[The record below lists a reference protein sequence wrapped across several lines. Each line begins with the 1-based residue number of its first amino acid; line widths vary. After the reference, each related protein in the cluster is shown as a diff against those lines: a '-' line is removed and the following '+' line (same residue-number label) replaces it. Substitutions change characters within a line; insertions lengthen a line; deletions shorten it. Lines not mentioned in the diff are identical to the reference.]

1 MKKTLSFLLSAAAVL
16 VSADII
22 KNPDANTLWKED
34 NKNVEKNW
42 AYAYKGQH
50 TRTSDG
56 KSFSFECNTKGNTG
70 HRDFIRVPVSK
81 DYPWL
86 VFRLNS
92 VKVNPGYRTWTVR
105 ISALDRFNISQVSVQ
120 EPGYFACN
128 VWEGANLKK
137 IPKTAEIF
145 FYNYTLKLTFSDLKM
160 VKKPDNF
167 IVVSSPAF
175 ESKKKYSP
183 GDKIRFTVTL
193 KEPAE
198 DVSVRLVYPD
208 LLSAVKLNGMGKLQ
222 LKPTDDTQKVW
233 SAEFEVKTLGPVRRV
248 SEFRRNTLMVRATIL
263 GGGISEPL
271 WGTINYPFSLKK

>member
-1 MKKTLSFLLSAAAVL
+1 MKKTLSFLLLALAGFVG
-16 VSADII
+16 ADII

-42 AYAYKGQH
+42 RYAYKDQH
-50 TRTSDG
+50 VRTCDG
-56 KSFSFECNTKGNTG
+56 KSFSFECKTKGNTG

-92 VKVNPGYRTWTVR
+92 VKVNPGYRSWNIR
-105 ISALDRFNISQVSVQ
+105 ISDLDKFNVGQTSVQ
-120 EPGYFACN
+120 EAGYFACN
-128 VWEGANLKK
+128 IWEGANLKK
-137 IPKTAEIF
+137 VPTSAEIF

-167 IVVSSPAF
+167 IEVTSPAF
-175 ESKKKYSP
+175 AAKKQYTP

-198 DVSVRLVYPD
+198 DVSVRLVFPD
-208 LLSAVKLNGMGKLQ
+208 LLAAVKLNGMGKLQ
-222 LKPTDDTQKVW
+222 LKPIDDTQKVW
-233 SAEFEVKTLGPVRRV
+233 SAEFEVKTLGPVRGV
-248 SEFRRNTLMVRATIL
+248 KEFRRNTLLVRATIL
-263 GGGISEPL
+263 GGAISEPL
-271 WGTINYPFSLKK
+271 WGTINYPFKLK

>member
-1 MKKTLSFLLSAAAVL
+1 MKKTLSFLLLALAGFVG
-16 VSADII
+16 ADIV

-42 AYAYKGQH
+42 RYAYKDQH
-50 TRTSDG
+50 VRTCDG

-92 VKVNPGYRTWTVR
+92 VKVNPGYRSWNIR
-105 ISALDRFNISQVSVQ
+105 ISDLDKFNVGQTSVQ
-120 EPGYFACN
+120 EAGYFACN

-137 IPKTAEIF
+137 VPTSAEIF

-167 IVVSSPAF
+167 IEVTSPAF
-175 ESKKKYSP
+175 AAKKQYTP

-198 DVSVRLVYPD
+198 DVSVRLVFPD
-208 LLSAVKLNGMGKLQ
+208 LLAAVKLNGMGKLQ
-222 LKPTDDTQKVW
+222 LKPIDDTQKVW
-233 SAEFEVKTLGPVRRV
+233 SAEFEVKTLGPVRGV
-248 SEFRRNTLMVRATIL
+248 KEFRRNTLLVRATIL
-263 GGGISEPL
+263 GGAISEPL
-271 WGTINYPFSLKK
+271 WGTINYPFKLK

>member
-1 MKKTLSFLLSAAAVL
+1 MKKTLSFLLLALAGFVG
-16 VSADII
+16 ADII

-34 NKNVEKNW
+34 NKNIDKNW
-42 AYAYKGQH
+42 RYAYKDQH
-50 TRTSDG
+50 VRTCDG

-92 VKVNPGYRTWTVR
+92 VKVNPGYRSWNIR
-105 ISALDRFNISQVSVQ
+105 ISDLDKFNVGQTSVQ
-120 EPGYFACN
+120 EAGYFACN

-137 IPKTAEIF
+137 VPTSAEIF

-167 IVVSSPAF
+167 IEVTSPAF
-175 ESKKKYSP
+175 AAKKQYTP

-198 DVSVRLVYPD
+198 DVSVRLVFPD
-208 LLSAVKLNGMGKLQ
+208 LLAAVKLNGMGKLQ
-222 LKPTDDTQKVW
+222 LKPIDDTQKVW
-233 SAEFEVKTLGPVRRV
+233 SAEFEVKTLGPVRGV
-248 SEFRRNTLMVRATIL
+248 KEFRRNTLLVRATIL
-263 GGGISEPL
+263 GGAISEPL
-271 WGTINYPFSLKK
+271 WGTINYPFKLK

>member
-1 MKKTLSFLLSAAAVL
+1 MKKILSFLLLLLVGAAG
-16 VSADII
+16 ADII
-22 KNPDANTLWKED
+22 KNPDANTRWKED
-34 NKNVEKNW
+34 GKNIDKNW
-42 AYAYKGQH
+42 RYAYKGQH
-50 TRTSDG
+50 VRTCDG

-92 VKVNPGYRTWTVR
+92 VKVNPGYRSWNVR
-105 ISALDRFNISQVSVQ
+105 ISDLDKFNIAQVSVQ

-128 VWEGANLKK
+128 VWEGAELKK
-137 IPKTAEIF
+137 VPATAEIF

-167 IVVSSPAF
+167 IEVTSPAF
-175 ESKKKYSP
+175 AAKKQYNP

-208 LLSAVKLNGMGKLQ
+208 LLAAVKLNGMGKLQ
-222 LKPTDDTQKVW
+222 LKPIDDTQKVW
-233 SAEFEVKTLGPVRRV
+233 SAEFEVKTLGPVRGAK
-248 SEFRRNTLMVRATIL
+248 EFRRNMLLVRATIL
-263 GGGISEPL
+263 GGAISELL
-271 WGTINYPFSLKK
+271 WGSINYPFKLK

>member
-1 MKKTLSFLLSAAAVL
+1 MKKTLSFLLLVL
-16 VSADII
+16 VGAAGADII

-34 NKNVEKNW
+34 NKNIDKNW
-42 AYAYKGQH
+42 RYAYKGQH
-50 TRTSDG
+50 VRTCDG

-92 VKVNPGYRTWTVR
+92 VKVNPGYRSWNVR
-105 ISALDRFNISQVSVQ
+105 IGDLDKFNIGQISVQ

-137 IPKTAEIF
+137 VPASAEIF

-167 IVVSSPAF
+167 IEVTSPAF
-175 ESKKKYSP
+175 AAKKQYAP

-198 DVSVRLVYPD
+198 DVSVRLVFPD
-208 LLSAVKLNGMGKLQ
+208 LLAAVKLNGMGKLQ
-222 LKPTDDTQKVW
+222 LKPIDDTQKVW
-233 SAEFEVKTLGPVRRV
+233 SAEFEVKTLGPVRGV
-248 SEFRRNTLMVRATIL
+248 KEFRRNTLLVRATIL
-263 GGGISEPL
+263 GGAISEPL
-271 WGTINYPFSLKK
+271 WGSINYPFKLK

>member
-1 MKKTLSFLLSAAAVL
+1 MKKTLSFLLLALAGFVG
-16 VSADII
+16 ADIV

-34 NKNVEKNW
+34 NKNIDKNW
-42 AYAYKGQH
+42 RYAYKDQH
-50 TRTSDG
+50 VRTCDG

-92 VKVNPGYRTWTVR
+92 VKVNPGYRSWNIR
-105 ISALDRFNISQVSVQ
+105 ISDLDKFNVGQTSVQ
-120 EPGYFACN
+120 EAGYFACN

-137 IPKTAEIF
+137 VPTSAEIF

-167 IVVSSPAF
+167 IEVTSPAF
-175 ESKKKYSP
+175 AAKKQYTP

-198 DVSVRLVYPD
+198 DVSVRLVFPD
-208 LLSAVKLNGMGKLQ
+208 LLAAVKLNGMGKLQ
-222 LKPTDDTQKVW
+222 LKPIDDTQKVW
-233 SAEFEVKTLGPVRRV
+233 SAEFEVKNLGPVRGV
-248 SEFRRNTLMVRATIL
+248 KEFRRNTLLVRATIL
-263 GGGISEPL
+263 GGAISEPL
-271 WGTINYPFSLKK
+271 WGTINYPFKLK

>member
-1 MKKTLSFLLSAAAVL
+1 MKKTLSFLLLAL
-16 VSADII
+16 VGFAGADIV

-34 NKNVEKNW
+34 NKNIDKNW
-42 AYAYKGQH
+42 RYAYKDQH
-50 TRTSDG
+50 VRTCDG

-92 VKVNPGYRTWTVR
+92 VKVNPGYRSWNIR
-105 ISALDRFNISQVSVQ
+105 ISDLDKFNISQTSVQ
-120 EPGYFACN
+120 ETGYFACN

-137 IPKTAEIF
+137 VPTSAEIF

-167 IVVSSPAF
+167 IEVTSPAF
-175 ESKKKYSP
+175 AAKKQYTP

-198 DVSVRLVYPD
+198 DVSVRLVFPD
-208 LLSAVKLNGMGKLQ
+208 LLAAVKLNGMGKLQ
-222 LKPTDDTQKVW
+222 LKPIDDTQKVW
-233 SAEFEVKTLGPVRRV
+233 SAEFEVKTLGPVRGV
-248 SEFRRNTLMVRATIL
+248 KEFRRNTLLVRATIL
-263 GGGISEPL
+263 GGAISEPL
-271 WGTINYPFSLKK
+271 WGTINYPFKLK